1 MKIKENFDYQFRFR
15 LIQIVYFAFLF
26 YFNLIPVGCYFFQG
40 LKLHLEK
47 TFLLTQKT
55 ISELVKNHCGILEKF
70 FKK

>member
-47 TFLLTQKT
+47 TFLLT
-55 ISELVKNHCGILEKF
+55 
-70 FKK
+70 